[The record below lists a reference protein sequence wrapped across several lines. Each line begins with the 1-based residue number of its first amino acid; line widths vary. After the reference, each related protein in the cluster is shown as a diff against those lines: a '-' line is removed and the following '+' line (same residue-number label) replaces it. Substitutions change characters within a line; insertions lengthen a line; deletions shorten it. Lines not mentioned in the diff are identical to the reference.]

1 MKPLFKSLPIPTLLT
16 NWPRVLRQAWSIRF
30 SLLAACFTA
39 AEVVLPFMG
48 DLLPRGPFVLLAFA
62 ASLGATVARLV
73 AQPKMHE
80 VEP

>member
-1 MKPLFKSLPIPTLLT
+1 MLAKLKIRFLDD
-16 NWPRVLRQAWSIRF
+16 WRRVLRRAWSIRF

-39 AEVVLPFMG
+39 VEVVLPFLG
-48 DLLPRGPFVLLAFA
+48 DLLPRGLFVLLAFA

>member
-1 MKPLFKSLPIPTLLT
+1 MRPLPLPWPSLLT

-39 AEVVLPFMG
+39 AEVVLPFLG
-48 DLLPRGPFVLLAFA
+48 DLLPRGLFVLLAFA

-73 AQPKMHE
+73 AQPRMHE